1 MHFGQ
6 KGKNKVSNRTKKERS
21 HFISPVFFCRIYA
34 ILLFLCIAGIFLF
47 QKQKEAQSDRKRQY
61 CREQA
66 KMLVDAG
73 LYGEAQKL
81 INAMPKP
88 LSSEDAH
95 LLFQVAVKKQDFRSA
110 KELLSLL
117 PEAQIETSRLA
128 LIDALQKDGK
138 SALAWEILCHS
149 WSSSKTTQQKELAIS
164 LLQDVQEIPIHASFV
179 CGWINGRVAVLKDD
193 DGLFLVNAQGEE
205 ISNVRYESILPTAEG
220 FSAKRNNIWVS
231 LNAEGE
237 FAHTGKEPTK
247 KEIIQAESSFLVL
260 LTKDGEQ
267 QGYTFNGEEV
277 IKPIYDRASPISRNG
292 VGYVETE
299 GRFWQIR
306 FRALRDGVSFN
317 KIDL

>member
-21 HFISPVFFCRIYA
+21 PFISPVFFCRIYA

-47 QKQKEAQSDRKRQY
+47 QKQQEAQSNRKRQY

-95 LLFQVAVKKQDFRSA
+95 LLFQAAVKKQDFRSA

-179 CGWINGRVAVLKDD
+179 CGWINDRVAVLKDD

-205 ISNVRYESILPTAEG
+205 ISNVRYESILPTEEG
-220 FSAKRNNIWVS
+220 FSARRNNIWVS

-237 FAHTGKEPTK
+237 FVHTGKEPTN

-260 LTKDGEQ
+260 PTKDGGQ

-277 IKPIYDRASPISRNG
+277 IKPIYDRTSPISRNG

-317 KIDL
+317 RIDL